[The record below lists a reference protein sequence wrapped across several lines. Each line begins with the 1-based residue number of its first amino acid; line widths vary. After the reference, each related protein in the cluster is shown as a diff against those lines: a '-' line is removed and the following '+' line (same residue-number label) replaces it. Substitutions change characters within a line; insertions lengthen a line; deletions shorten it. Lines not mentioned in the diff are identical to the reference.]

1 MKLQEFESKRQEY
14 AEISDMRYIIEK
26 LTRVI
31 NDFRQRNPNADYDA
45 SYLEKLFLELSNF
58 EEFNVIDFK
67 NGVCSM
73 AEVVLDYQKRKY
85 EEMVTNFEK

>member
-14 AEISDMRYIIEK
+14 AEISEMRYTIEK

-31 NDFRQRNPNADYDA
+31 NDFRNRNPNADYDA
-45 SYLEKLFLELSNF
+45 SYFEKLFLELSHF
-58 EEFNVIDFK
+58 EEFNVSDFK

-73 AEVVLDYQKRKY
+73 AEIVLYCQQKKY

>member
-14 AEISDMRYIIEK
+14 TEISDMRYTIEK

-31 NDFRQRNPNADYDA
+31 NDFRNSNPNADYDA
-45 SYLEKLFLELSNF
+45 SYLEKLFLELSHF
-58 EEFNVIDFK
+58 EEFNVSDFK

-73 AEVVLDYQKRKY
+73 AEVVLDCKKRKY
-85 EEMVTNFEK
+85 KEMVINFEK

>member
-14 AEISDMRYIIEK
+14 ADISEMRYTIEK

-45 SYLEKLFLELSNF
+45 SYLEKLFLELSHF
-58 EEFNVIDFK
+58 EEFNVSDFK

-73 AEVVLDYQKRKY
+73 AEVVLNYQKRKY